1 MAKHF
6 NTTGP
11 IIPEK
16 HYHLPPLERV
26 DLKGILKLLDDWKY
40 FVLHAPRQTGKT
52 TVLGA
57 LETLLNDTGRY
68 RCVYVNVEPGQTARS
83 DVRAGIWTVLG
94 CLEGEANRALGDTK
108 LEKLVDRAMA
118 RLSPHLMF
126 ASVLAGWA
134 ALDPSRPL
142 VLLID
147 EIDSLVGDT
156 LISVLRQ
163 LRRGY
168 RDRPARFPQS
178 VVLCGVRDVRD
189 YRIRTSDDEL
199 VLGGS
204 AFNIKAKAWRLG
216 DFSESETRSLLTQHT
231 DETGQRFTEEALAEV
246 WRATCGQPWLANALA
261 RDACFDEE
269 GVLDRSVPITVGD
282 IVDARERLILRRE
295 THLDQLADKLHEP
308 RVKRVV
314 EPIVTSG
321 SRGKYVH
328 PDDVDYAR
336 DLGLISPD
344 GLTLANPIYRE
355 VIPRELTFLVEP
367 EIQQRQAWY
376 VAPDGHLITTRLM
389 AGFQSFFRENSESW
403 VERFQYKEAGPQLLL
418 QAFLQRV
425 VNAGGRI
432 EREYGVGRRRMD
444 LAVIWRLPGAAAR
457 EQRVVIE
464 CKILHAGVNATINEG
479 LPQTV
484 AYMDTWAA
492 EEGHLVLFDR
502 SPDRTWDEKIFR
514 RKEKHDG
521 REITVWGM

>member
-1 MAKHF
+1 M
-6 NTTGP
+6 
-11 IIPEK
+11 
-16 HYHLPPLERV
+16 
-26 DLKGILKLLDDWKY
+26 
-40 FVLHAPRQTGKT
+40 
-52 TVLGA
+52 
-57 LETLLNDTGRY
+57 
-68 RCVYVNVEPGQTARS
+68 
-83 DVRAGIWTVLG
+83 
-94 CLEGEANRALGDTK
+94 GDTK

-295 THLDQLADKLHEP
+295 
-308 RVKRVV
+308 
-314 EPIVTSG
+314 
-321 SRGKYVH
+321 
-328 PDDVDYAR
+328 
-336 DLGLISPD
+336 
-344 GLTLANPIYRE
+344 N
-355 VIPRELTFLVEP
+355 
-367 EIQQRQAWY
+367 
-376 VAPDGHLITTRLM
+376 AP
-389 AGFQSFFRENSESW
+389 
-403 VERFQYKEAGPQLLL
+403 
-418 QAFLQRV
+418 
-425 VNAGGRI
+425 
-432 EREYGVGRRRMD
+432 
-444 LAVIWRLPGAAAR
+444 
-457 EQRVVIE
+457 
-464 CKILHAGVNATINEG
+464 
-479 LPQTV
+479 
-484 AYMDTWAA
+484 
-492 EEGHLVLFDR
+492 
-502 SPDRTWDEKIFR
+502 
-514 RKEKHDG
+514 
-521 REITVWGM
+521 